1 MEKKN
6 TGLIITLILFIM
18 LSLALGGFILN
29 DKVLNKKDTKETK
42 KENTVVE
49 KDENKEEKKEII
61 SYVSD
66 KDGIPYINL
75 DYFDSVNEKIAEFK
89 PTVYAY
95 HVFKNI
101 LFVNT
106 SKGYMV
112 TPYEGGIKYL
122 NIYVDLDN
130 NKVLTTKELLDKLS
144 VSKDHMN
151 ESLKYYKDVDSMDL
165 DNEVTVE
172 PCNGGLEIIPQNMGT
187 FSGFGIGVN

>member
-6 TGLIITLILFIM
+6 TGLIVVLVIFII
-18 LSLALGGFILN
+18 LSLALGGFILY
-29 DKVLNKKDTKETK
+29 DKVLSNDNTNETKEK
-42 KENTVVE
+42 TVVE
-49 KDENKEEKKEII
+49 KNEDKEEKKEII

-75 DYFDSVNEKIAEFK
+75 DYFESVNEKISEFK

-101 LFVNT
+101 LFVSM

-122 NIYVDLDN
+122 NVYVDLDN
-130 NKVLTTKELLDKLS
+130 NKVLTTKELFDKLS

-151 ESLKYYKDVDSMDL
+151 DSLKDYKDIDSIDL

-172 PCNGGLEIIPQNMGT
+172 PCDGGLRIIPQNMGT
-187 FSGFGIGVN
+187 FSAFEIGVN

>member
-1 MEKKN
+1 
-6 TGLIITLILFIM
+6 M

-42 KENTVVE
+42 KEETVVE
-49 KDENKEEKKEII
+49 KDEDKEEKKEII

-95 HVFKNI
+95 HVFKNV
-101 LFVNT
+101 LFFNA
-106 SKGYMV
+106 SKAYMV

-130 NKVLTTKELLDKLS
+130 NKVLTTKE
-144 VSKDHMN
+144 
-151 ESLKYYKDVDSMDL
+151 YKDIDSIDL
-165 DNEVTVE
+165 DNEITVE

-187 FSGFGIGVN
+187 FSGFGIGIN